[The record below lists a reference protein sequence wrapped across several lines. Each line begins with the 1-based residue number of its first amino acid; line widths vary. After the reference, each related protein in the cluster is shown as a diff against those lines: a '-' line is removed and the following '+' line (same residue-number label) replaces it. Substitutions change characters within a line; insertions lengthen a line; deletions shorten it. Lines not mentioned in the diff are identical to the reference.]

1 MTVRFAVV
9 LQSGRGLFTSPP
21 GGRDKKR
28 SSRRLGALVIGLL
41 AMSCNSSSPG
51 RTPEEGELSKGRATT
66 KYGVLQGVVDSGI
79 VVFKGVPFARP
90 PVGDL
95 RWREPQ
101 PPESWTGVRP
111 AENFGPRCMQRPIFG
126 DMNFR
131 SSGMSEDC
139 LYLNIWT
146 SAKTGLEKLPVLV
159 YFYGGGFAAGDGSE
173 PRYDGEVMARKGIVA
188 VTVNYRLTVF
198 GFLAHPELTAES
210 PHKASGNYGLQD
222 QAAALRW
229 LYENIAAF
237 GGDPQ
242 RIVIAG
248 ESAGS
253 ASVSAQMVSPLS
265 KDLIAGAILSSGA
278 LGGGP
283 WASPLS
289 EAEQRGVQF
298 GEQIGKE
305 SLAELRAMPA
315 EELLEATARA
325 QMLFFG
331 PIVDGY
337 FLPEDPMKT
346 MQAGNQARVP
356 LLGGWNS
363 EEMNY
368 RMILGNAEPTVE
380 NFKAALQRLYGENAD
395 EVFRVFS
402 ASNEEEV
409 IEAATDLAGARF
421 IALGTWKWLEVHA
434 ETSGHPVFRYLY
446 ARPRPPMRPEM
457 GDAVPGLAGG
467 VVRGEQA
474 RAAQPPPARGAVH
487 SADIEYAM
495 GNLPTNR
502 VYDWQPEDYK
512 VSTIFQ
518 RFYENFVKTS
528 DPSGLGVPD
537 WPAINGRQPR
547 PVMII
552 DVNTRVEPERHP
564 ERYPLL
570 DRLPPEVGPSQ

>member
-1 MTVRFAVV
+1 MTLRFAVISQ
-9 LQSGRGLFTSPP
+9 LKKIRLTSSSARPEKGRS
-21 GGRDKKR
+21 R
-28 SSRRLGALVIGLL
+28 RRLGALAVGLL
-41 AMSCNSSSPG
+41 AVTCNPG
-51 RTPEEGELSKGRATT
+51 QAQEEGELAQGQVQT
-66 KYGVLQGVVDSGI
+66 KYGFLQGVVDSGI
-79 VVFKGVPFARP
+79 VVFRGVPFAKP

-131 SSGMSEDC
+131 SNGMSEDC

-146 SAKTGLEKLPVLV
+146 PAKAGREKLPVLV

-173 PRYDGEVMARKGIVA
+173 PRYDGEAMARKGIVA

-198 GFLAHPELTAES
+198 GFLAHPELTVES

-222 QAAALRW
+222 QAAALKW
-229 LYENIAAF
+229 LKENIAAF
-237 GGDPQ
+237 GGDPD
-242 RIVIAG
+242 RMIIAG

-283 WASPLS
+283 WASPLG

-298 GEQIGKE
+298 GEQVGKKT
-305 SLAELRAMPA
+305 LAELRAMPA
-315 EELLEATARA
+315 EELLEATAKS

-337 FLPEDPMKT
+337 FLAEDPLKT

-368 RMILGNAEPTVE
+368 RMILGDAEPTVE
-380 NFKAALQRLYGENAD
+380 NFKAALQRLYGKNAE

-402 ASNEEEV
+402 AGNEEEV
-409 IEAATDLAGARF
+409 IEAATDLASARF

-434 ETSGHPVFRYLY
+434 ETSGQPVFRYLY

-474 RAAQPPPARGAVH
+474 RAAQLPPARGAVH

-518 RFYENFVKTS
+518 RFYENFTKTS
-528 DPSGLGVPD
+528 DPSGLGVPE

-552 DVNTRVEPERHP
+552 DVNTRVEPEKHP

-570 DRLPPEVGPSQ
+570 DRLPPDVGRRR

>member
-1 MTVRFAVV
+1 MKGTVQAPSDCRALRLFSWKIRRPPAGNRWWGVLMVAVAAVV
-9 LQSGRGLFTSPP
+9 
-21 GGRDKKR
+21 
-28 SSRRLGALVIGLL
+28 
-41 AMSCNSSSPG
+41 CNSGQAQEDSELAQG
-51 RTPEEGELSKGRATT
+51 RVTT

-79 VVFKGVPFARP
+79 VAFKGVPFAKP
-90 PVGDL
+90 PVGEL

-101 PPESWTGVRP
+101 PPEAWSGVRP
-111 AENFGPRCMQRPIFG
+111 AEHFGPQCMQRRIFG

-131 SSGMSEDC
+131 SNGMSEDC

-146 SAKTGLEKLPVLV
+146 PARTGRERLPVLV
-159 YFYGGGFAAGDGSE
+159 YFYGGGFVAGDGSE
-173 PRYDGEVMARKGIVA
+173 PRYDGEMMARKGIVA

-210 PHKASGNYGLQD
+210 PHHASGNYGLMD

-229 LYENIAAF
+229 LKENLAAF
-237 GGDPQ
+237 GGDPD
-242 RIVIAG
+242 RIINAG

-253 ASVSAQMVSPLS
+253 ASVSAHMVSPLS

-278 LGGGP
+278 LAGR
-283 WASPLS
+283 WASPLQ
-289 EAEQRGVQF
+289 EAEERGVQF
-298 GEQIGKE
+298 AEKIGKKT
-305 SLAELRAMPA
+305 LAELRAMPA
-315 EELLEATARA
+315 EELLEATAQT
-325 QMLFFG
+325 QMFFFG

-337 FLPEDPMKT
+337 FLPEPPLKT
-346 MQAGNQARVP
+346 LQEGRQARVP

-363 EEMNY
+363 EEMSY

-380 NFKAALQRLYGENAD
+380 NYKAALQRLYAD
-395 EVFRVFS
+395 KAEEVFQAFS
-402 ASNEEEV
+402 ATNEEEV

-434 ETSGHPVFRYLY
+434 ETGGQLVYRYLY
-446 ARPRPPMRPEM
+446 ARPRPPMRPEV
-457 GDAVPGLAGG
+457 GDAVSGLAGG
-467 VVRGEQA
+467 VMRGEEAQA
-474 RAAQPPPARGAVH
+474 RRTPPARGAVH

-512 VSTIFQ
+512 VSAIFQ

-528 DPSGLGVPD
+528 NPSSGLGVPE
-537 WPAINGRQPR
+537 WPTINGKRPR

-552 DVNTRVEPERHP
+552 DVDTRVESEKHP
-564 ERYPLL
+564 DRYPLL
-570 DRLPPEVGPSQ
+570 DRLSEAEGASR